1 MIGIVIG
8 VVALIITFLIN
19 VIGISMSKIVK
30 SNTNMHPMQR
40 EHFSKA
46 VHVIFIMISLFPLAS
61 AFVCFWKAFS

>member
-8 VVALIITFLIN
+8 VVSLIVAFLIN
-19 VIGISMSKIVK
+19 VVGVSMSKFVA
-30 SNTNMHPMQR
+30 SNTNMCPMQR

-61 AFVCFWKAFS
+61 AFVCFWKEFS